1 MKRVNRAV
9 FLAAPHRGTPY
20 ADKTLPR
27 ILMSMVKLPGAMLS
41 AVTNTVRIMA
51 GKDVPFNPDTMT
63 GVGNLSDKNPAIQA
77 LAKCEISPKVK
88 YYSIIGDETDGPI
101 EESTDGIVPYW
112 SSHLPGA
119 ERELIIPSG
128 HSVQETPKAILEIRA
143 ILKEHLLALKIGKK
157 AR

>member
-1 MKRVNRAV
+1 M
-9 FLAAPHRGTPY
+9 
-20 ADKTLPR
+20 
-27 ILMSMVKLPGAMLS
+27 
-41 AVTNTVRIMA
+41 
-51 GKDVPFNPDTMT
+51 
-63 GVGNLSDKNPAIQA
+63 
-77 LAKCEISPKVK
+77 K